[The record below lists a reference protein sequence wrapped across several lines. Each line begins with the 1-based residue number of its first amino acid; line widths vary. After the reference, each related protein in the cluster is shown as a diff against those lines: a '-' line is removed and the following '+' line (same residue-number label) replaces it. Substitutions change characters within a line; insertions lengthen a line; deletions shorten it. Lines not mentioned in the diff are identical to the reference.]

1 MSSDTLSKIGINDFV
16 KLSIFKGCGFESWIS
31 EDQIRRSKLLFFFN
45 FFSEDQNI
53 LHLLSEDRKSSFSED
68 QKQIFFFYLLTEKHK
83 LQSCDQ
89 SWKKFIS
96 SEKHDS
102 RPSEILPN
110 NHFPFKGQNIK
121 NDK

>member
-68 QKQIFFFYLLTEKHK
+68 QKQIFFFIYLLKNTSCNLVIKVEKSLYLLK
-83 LQSCDQ
+83 YMTPDLL
-89 SWKKFIS
+89 KFYPTTIS
-96 SEKHDS
+96 LSKV
-102 RPSEILPN
+102 RT
-110 NHFPFKGQNIK
+110 
-121 NDK
+121 